1 MKVTFFIIALVVAI
15 TNSVFAQEYGK
26 IEGTI
31 IDDKTK
37 EPIIGAVINI
47 FGTALGANTGLKGYF
62 MITNVPE
69 STYTVQAKQMGYK
82 SRIKEKVK
90 VLKNETTILNIKLKK
105 DVFVET
111 HHYQPSKVKTD
122 QTQTI
127 HIIPAEKIEH
137 TPKK

>member
-1 MKVTFFIIALVVAI
+1 LKAIFYIIALIIAVF
-15 TNSVFAQEYGK
+15 NSALAHKYGK

-37 EPIIGAVINI
+37 EPIMGAVINI

-62 MITNVPE
+62 IIANVPE
-69 STYTVQAKQMGYK
+69 STYTVQVKQMGYK

-90 VLKNETTILNIKLKK
+90 VLKNETTILNMKLKK
-105 DVFVET
+105 DVFVEI

-127 HIIPAEKIEH
+127 HTIPAKEIEH
-137 TPKK
+137 TPAK